1 MIRKALYILLIMLC
15 CGLSS
20 RTAAQSLTDDSLTV
34 SLLTCAPGSQIYE
47 LEGHSGLRLRG
58 PAFDVVANWGLF
70 DFNSPGFV
78 YRFVKGET
86 DYCVGA
92 IPTEFFLMQYKAE
105 GRRVTEQTLN
115 LTRSQTQTLDSLI
128 RENLQPQNRVYRY
141 NYVLD
146 NCATRPLALV
156 ERATGYPIEL
166 SPALT
171 GLQPH
176 VTFRRVM
183 QHYHTNYP
191 WYQFG
196 IDLALGCGID
206 RTITEREIAFAPE
219 ALEHMVAQASII
231 TPDGKIPLVKSTRV
245 LVDGPEEGTALEA
258 TPWLLTPLC
267 AMTALLLCAIALS
280 VRDLR
285 RRRLTVWGDILLFGA
300 LGTLGIILTFL
311 IFISIH
317 EATSPNYLYLWINP
331 LCLAVAV
338 LVCFRSKAC
347 KRALV
352 VIDTLIT
359 AGVLTYTV
367 VAIAGL
373 QSCNVAFVP
382 LMATVVL
389 RCATAIA
396 ITRRQ
401 LAK

>member
-1 MIRKALYILLIMLC
+1 MLC
-15 CGLSS
+15 CGLST
-20 RTAAQSLTDDSLTV
+20 RTAAQSLTATDSLTV

-58 PAFDVVANWGLF
+58 AAFDVVANWGLF

-92 IPTEFFLMQYKAE
+92 IPTEFFLIQYQAE

-115 LTRSQTQTLDSLI
+115 LTSRQALAVDSLV
-128 RENLQPQNRVYRY
+128 RENLLPQNRVYRY

-156 ERATGYPIEL
+156 GRAVGYPIEL

-171 GLQPH
+171 ELQPR
-176 VTFRRVM
+176 VTFRRIM

-206 RTITEREIAFAPE
+206 RTIVEREIAFAPE
-219 ALEHMVAQASII
+219 ALEHMVAQAAIV
-231 TPDGKIPLVKSTRV
+231 TPEGKVPLVKSTRI
-245 LVDGPEEGTALEA
+245 LVEGPAEGTALEA
-258 TPWLLTPLC
+258 TPWPLTPLS
-267 AMTALLLCAIALS
+267 AMTALLLGAIALS
-280 VRDLR
+280 VHDLR
-285 RRRLTVWGDILLFGA
+285 RRRLTAWGDLLLFGA
-300 LGTLGIILTFL
+300 LGILGLILTFL
-311 IFISIH
+311 IFVSVH
-317 EATSPNYLYLWINP
+317 EATSPNYLYLWVNP
-331 LCLAVAV
+331 LGLAAAT
-338 LVCFRSKAC
+338 LTCFRSDGC
-347 KRALV
+347 RRALV
-352 VIDTLIT
+352 VIDTIIT
-359 AGVLTYTV
+359 AGVLTYAV

-382 LMATVVL
+382 LMAAIVM
-389 RCATAIA
+389 RCITAII